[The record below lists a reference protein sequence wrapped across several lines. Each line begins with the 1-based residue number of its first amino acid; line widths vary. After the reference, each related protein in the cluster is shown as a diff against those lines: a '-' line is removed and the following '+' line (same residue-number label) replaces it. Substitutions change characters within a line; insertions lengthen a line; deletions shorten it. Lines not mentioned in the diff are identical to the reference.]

1 MDNVS
6 SGTAVP
12 TKKRALPLVIVLI
25 TAVLAGLVML
35 YAAVANGYEGGSY
48 SPMLKPVS
56 VEKQLEPG
64 TESSGDTLF
73 DFELIVSPS
82 TSMTSSTRLTRVTPE
97 LNPLRALSM
106 T

>member
-12 TKKRALPLVIVLI
+12 TKKKALPLVIVLI

-64 TESSGDTLF
+64 TEPSGDTLF
-73 DFELIVSPS
+73 DFELV
-82 TSMTSSTRLTRVTPE
+82 V
-97 LNPLRALSM
+97 
-106 T
+106 